1 MLLDERKEKILAA
14 VVEDFIDT
22 AEPIGSR
29 TIARKYGLGISPA
42 TIRNE
47 MADLEE
53 MGYLKQ
59 PHTSA
64 GRIPSER
71 GYRYYVD
78 HLMEPEEPSEE
89 EKELLRSYI
98 TVKSRE
104 LAWVIR
110 QTGQILSQLTN
121 YATIATAPCGRSVY
135 RHIQLVPFGVG
146 QAMLLVVLA
155 SGEVFHRLIPI
166 PEGITPYDLEVL
178 SKVLNAKLRGLTVK
192 DIKLTL
198 IKEIYAELSQCK
210 GILDV
215 AFDLIQEALQ
225 VKEERIYQ
233 GGIHGI
239 LNQPEFRDVSRL
251 QTLLGLLDQEEFLC
265 DLLSSQHEE
274 EGLTFRIGPEFNRPD
289 IQELSMVAVT
299 YRINDN
305 LKGVLAV
312 LGPTR
317 MRYRRVAGILQYVA
331 RSLSEELGKFFR

>member
-1 MLLDERKEKILAA
+1 MLDERKERILAA

-78 HLMEPEEPSEE
+78 HLMEPEEPGEE

-98 TVKSRE
+98 STKSRE
-104 LAWVIR
+104 IAGVIR
-110 QTGQILSQLTN
+110 QTGQILSQLTS
-121 YATIATAPCGRSVY
+121 YAAIATAPCGKSMY

-146 QAMLLVVLA
+146 QAMVLVVLA
-155 SGEVFHRLIPI
+155 SGDVFHRLIPV
-166 PEGITPYDLEVL
+166 PEGITAYDLEAL
-178 SKVLNAKLRGLTVK
+178 SRVLNAKLRGLTVR

-198 IKEIYAELSQCK
+198 LKEIYAELSHYK
-210 GILDV
+210 SVLDWT
-215 AFDLIQEALQ
+215 FELIQEALQ

-239 LNQPEFRDVSRL
+239 LTQPEFRDVSRL
-251 QTLLGLLDQEEFLC
+251 QTLLGLLDQEDFLC
-265 DLLSSQHEE
+265 DLLTSQSEE
-274 EGLTFRIGPEFNRPD
+274 QGLSIRIGEEFNRPD
-289 IQELSMVAVT
+289 IRELSMVAVT
-299 YRINDN
+299 YRIDD
-305 LKGVLAV
+305 KMRGVLAV

-317 MRYRRVAGILQYVA
+317 MRYRRVAGILRYVA
-331 RSLSEELGKFFR
+331 ESLSAELVKFFR